1 MSDEIETDELT
12 TLKKWNNELLTKLQ
26 DQQWQAK
33 KLQQEKIDLEKR
45 VEALQESHRD
55 AHKKMIMLERQAH
68 GHRGEVAHLTQEL
81 VIFQKALD
89 EIREAKKVKEARK
102 LADTTLSSYYARID
116 ELNRRGSRHA
126 QDAVLLYILENV
138 ELDDESH
145 RLLQHYYLNHSDTL
159 PVEMRDRIRKLVR

>member
-1 MSDEIETDELT
+1 MSDLPLELFQKLPKTDLHVHLDGSLRLTTIMALAKEQGVELPATDEAGLRAAIHAGEDT
-12 TLKKWNNELLTKLQ
+12 GS
-26 DQQWQAK
+26 
-33 KLQQEKIDLEKR
+33 LE
-45 VEALQESHRD
+45 
-55 AHKKMIMLERQAH
+55 
-68 GHRGEVAHLTQEL
+68 
-81 VIFQKALD
+81 
-89 EIREAKKVKEARK
+89 EI
-102 LADTTLSSYYARID
+102 YARID